1 MEAKEQA
8 RVGNCEE
15 PVIIETGRYAK
26 QADGAVVVRQGGTA
40 VLVTAVMSDEPN
52 TEIDFTPL
60 TVDYRER
67 PSAYGKIPGGFIK
80 REGKPTEREIL
91 TSRVIDRPIRPL
103 FPEGFFH
110 DVVVTALTLSADD
123 LYDPDVLAITGAS
136 AALHISRIPF
146 EGPIAGVRV
155 CRVNGEFVANPTYE
169 QRKEADLEIILA
181 GSKDAIVM
189 VEGGAKEVPEE
200 VLTEALYFGHE
211 AIRELLEAQERLRE
225 RVGVPKAEF
234 EGITLDEDIKKA
246 LEEECPEK
254 IISAFS
260 IQDKKER
267 NKALERILEEF
278 IEAHQIPEDLHFNV
292 KYFFKKLESRLMR
305 EKILKEGVRIDG
317 RKPNEIRPITIEVHP
332 FERPHGSAIFTRGQ
346 TQAYVTVTLGAPDE
360 AQMIE
365 TIAEGEVFKRFMLH
379 YNFPPFSGGEARP
392 WGPPRRREIGH
403 GALAE
408 RALEPVIPDEEEFP
422 YIIRVVSD
430 ILESNGSTS
439 MATVC
444 GGSLA
449 LFDAGVPVKGGKHV
463 AGIAMGLILE
473 GDQYV
478 ILSDILG
485 DEDHLGDMDFK
496 VAGTKDGV
504 TSIQMDIKVKG
515 ITREI
520 MEKAL
525 QQAREGRLYILEKMY
540 EAIPKP
546 RETLSPYAPRI
557 VIHRVPEEKAPL
569 VIGPGGAN
577 VRRIYEETEVKVWVG
592 EEGKVYLTGYS
603 DEAIQKAIEII
614 DSIIKDVEVGEVYEG
629 KVTRVE
635 PYGAFIEILP
645 GKIGLLHVSKMA
657 QPVKHAGEK
666 YSVGDVVKVK
676 VLEIDELG
684 RPKFTTMGLD
694 GESEP
699 PQEEIKVGQV
709 YEGKVTRVEPYGAFV
724 EILPGKVGLLHV
736 ENMRE
741 RTRDAR
747 QRFRI
752 GQVVKVKVFELD
764 EKGRPRL
771 TDRLG

>member
-1 MEAKEQA
+1 MAEEVARIGNSKEPIVIE
-8 RVGNCEE
+8 VGK
-15 PVIIETGRYAK
+15 YAK

-40 VLVTAVMSDEPN
+40 VLVTAVMSEEPN

-67 PSAYGKIPGGFIK
+67 PSAYGRIPGGFVK
-80 REGKPTEREIL
+80 REGKPTDREIL

-110 DVVVTALTLSADD
+110 DVVITALTLSADD
-123 LYDPDVLAITGAS
+123 NYDPDVLAITGAS

-155 CRVNGEFVANPTYE
+155 CRINGEFVANPTYE
-169 QRKEADLEIILA
+169 ERKEADLEIILA
-181 GSKDAIVM
+181 GTKDAIVM

-200 VLTEALYFGHE
+200 IVTEALYFGLE
-211 AIRELLEAQERLRE
+211 AIRDVIEAQERLRE
-225 RVGVPKAEF
+225 QAGVPKIEF
-234 EGITLDEDIKKA
+234 ERIELDEELKRA
-246 LEEECPEK
+246 LEEECREK

-260 IQDKKER
+260 IQDKKNR
-267 NKALERILEEF
+267 NKTLEAIVQEF
-278 IEAHQIPEDLHFNV
+278 IEKKEIPEELHFNI

-305 EKILKEGVRIDG
+305 EKILNEGIRIDG
-317 RKPNEIRPITIEVHP
+317 RRPDEIRPITIEVHP
-332 FERPHGSAIFTRGQ
+332 FERPHGSAVFTRGQ

-365 TIAEGEVFKRFMLH
+365 TIAEGEIFKRFMLH

-408 RALEPVIPDEEEFP
+408 RALEPVIPDEEDFP
-422 YIIRVVSD
+422 YIIRIVSD

-463 AGIAMGLILE
+463 AGIAMGLIME
-473 GDQYV
+473 GDRYV

-496 VAGTKDGV
+496 VAGTKEGV

-515 ITREI
+515 ITKEI
-520 MEKAL
+520 MKEAL

-540 EAIPKP
+540 AAIPEPKK
-546 RETLSPYAPRI
+546 ELSPYAPRI

-577 VRRIYEETEVKVWVG
+577 VKKIYEETEVKVWVG

-603 DEAIQKAIEII
+603 DEAIQKAIEMI
-614 DSIIKDVEVGEVYEG
+614 DNLIKDVEVGQIYEG
-629 KVTRVE
+629 RVTRVE
-635 PYGAFIEILP
+635 PYGAFIEIMP

-657 QPVKHAGEK
+657 GSVKHAGER

-676 VLEIDELG
+676 VLEVDEMG
-684 RPKFTTMGLD
+684 RPKFTTMGID
-694 GESEP
+694 G
-699 PQEEIKVGQV
+699 QQICEEQNIEVGQV

-736 ENMRE
+736 DNMRT
-741 RTRDAR
+741 RVRDAR
-747 QRFRI
+747 DLFEI
-752 GQVVKVKVFELD
+752 GQTVKVKVFELD
-764 EKGRPRL
+764 DRGRPKL
-771 TDRLG
+771 TDKIG

>member
-1 MEAKEQA
+1 MEEAARLGNSKE
-8 RVGNCEE
+8 
-15 PVIIETGRYAK
+15 PIIIEVGKYAK
-26 QADGAVVVRQGGTA
+26 QADGAVVVKQGGTA

-103 FPEGFFH
+103 FPEGFYH

-123 LYDPDVLAITGAS
+123 NYDPDVLAITGAS

-155 CRVNGEFVANPTYE
+155 CRIKGEFVANPTYE
-169 QRKEADLEIILA
+169 ERKEADLEIVMA
-181 GSKDAIVM
+181 GTKDAIVM

-200 VLTEALYFGHE
+200 VVTEALFFGLE
-211 AIRELLEAQERLRE
+211 AIKEVIEAQERLRE
-225 RVGVPKAEF
+225 KVGVPKVEF
-234 EGITLDEDIKKA
+234 EGLSLDEELLKA
-246 LEEECPEK
+246 LEQECTQDILE
-254 IISAFS
+254 AFS

-267 NKALERILEEF
+267 NKRLSEIVETF
-278 IEAHQIPEDLHFNV
+278 IEKHQVPEDIHFSV

-305 EKILKEGVRIDG
+305 EKILTEGVRIDG

-332 FERPHGSAIFTRGQ
+332 FDRPHGSAVFTRGQ

-408 RALEPVIPDEEEFP
+408 RALEPVIPDEEDFP

-463 AGIAMGLILE
+463 SGIAMGLIKE
-473 GDQYV
+473 GDRYV

-496 VAGTKDGV
+496 VAGTKDGI
-504 TSIQMDIKVKG
+504 TSIQMDIKIKG
-515 ITREI
+515 ITKEI
-520 MEKAL
+520 MKEAL
-525 QQAREGRLYILEKMY
+525 EQAREGRLYILEKMY
-540 EAIPKP
+540 EAIPEP
-546 RETLSPYAPRI
+546 RKQLSPYAPRI
-557 VIHRVPEEKAPL
+557 VIYRVPEEKAPL
-569 VIGPGGAN
+569 IIGPGGAN
-577 VRRIYEETEVKVWVG
+577 VKKIYEETEVKVWVG
-592 EEGKVYLTGYS
+592 EEGKVYLTGFS
-603 DEAIQKAIEII
+603 DEAIEKAKEII
-614 DSIIKDVEVGEVYEG
+614 DNLIKDVEVGEIYEG

-635 PYGAFIEILP
+635 PYGVFIEILP

-657 QPVKHAGEK
+657 QPIKHAGDK

-676 VLEIDELG
+676 VLEVDEMG

-694 GESEP
+694 GESQP
-699 PQEEIKVGQV
+699 PQEQVEVGKV
-709 YEGKVTRVEPYGAFV
+709 YEGTVTRVEPYGAFV
-724 EILPGKVGLLHV
+724 EVIPGKVGLLHV
-736 ENMRE
+736 ENMKE
-741 RTRDAR
+741 RVRDAR
-747 QRFRI
+747 EKFKV
-752 GQVVKVKVFELD
+752 GQTVKVKVFELD
-764 EKGRPRL
+764 DRGRPKL
-771 TDRLG
+771 TDKID

>member
-1 MEAKEQA
+1 MAEETA
-8 RVGNCEE
+8 RLGNSRE
-15 PVIIETGRYAK
+15 PVVIETGRYAG

-40 VLVTAVMSDEPN
+40 VLVTAVMSEEPN
-52 TEIDFTPL
+52 KDIDFTPL

-67 PSAYGKIPGGFIK
+67 PSAYGKIPGGFVK
-80 REGKPTEREIL
+80 REGKPTDREVL
-91 TSRVIDRPIRPL
+91 VSRVIDRPIRPL
-103 FPEGFFH
+103 LPEGFFN
-110 DVVVTALTLSADD
+110 DVVITALTLSADD
-123 LYDPDVLAITGAS
+123 IYDPDVLAITGAS
-136 AALHISRIPF
+136 AALHVSRIPF

-155 CRVNGEFVANPTYE
+155 CRIDGEFVANPTYE
-169 QRKEADLEIILA
+169 ERKEAELEIVMA
-181 GSKDAIVM
+181 GTRDAIVM
-189 VEGGAKEVPEE
+189 VEGGGREVPEE
-200 VLTEALYFGHE
+200 LITEALYFGLSSIQE
-211 AIRELLEAQERLRE
+211 VISAQEKLRE
-225 RVGVPKAEF
+225 KVGVPKVAFDGVNLPE
-234 EGITLDEDIKKA
+234 ELITA
-246 LEEECPEK
+246 LEEECRDRILE
-254 IISAFS
+254 AFTL
-260 IQDKKER
+260 QDKKER
-267 NKALERILEEF
+267 NRRLAEILEEF
-278 IEAHQIPEDLHFNV
+278 IERKEVPEELHFNV
-292 KYFFKKLESRLMR
+292 KFFFKKFESRLMR
-305 EKILKEGVRIDG
+305 EKILNEGIRIDG
-317 RKPNEIRPITIEVHP
+317 RKPDEIRPITIEVHP
-332 FERPHGSAIFTRGQ
+332 FERPHGSAVFTRGQ
-346 TQAYVTVTLGAPDE
+346 TQAFVTVTLGAPDE

-463 AGIAMGLILE
+463 AGIAMGLIIE
-473 GDQYV
+473 GDRYV

-520 MEKAL
+520 MEEAL
-525 QQAREGRLYILEKMY
+525 AQAREGRLHILQKMS
-540 EAIPKP
+540 EAIPQP
-546 RETLSPYAPRI
+546 RKELSPYAPRI
-557 VIHRVPEEKAPL
+557 VIYRIPEEKAPL
-569 VIGPGGAN
+569 IIGPGGAN
-577 VRRIYEETEVKVWVG
+577 VKKIYEETEVKVWVG
-592 EEGKVYLTGYS
+592 EEGKVFLTGYS
-603 DEAIQKAIEII
+603 DEAIEKAIEMIENL
-614 DSIIKDVEVGEVYEG
+614 IKDVEVGEIYEG

-657 QPVKHAGEK
+657 HPVKHAGER

-676 VLEIDELG
+676 VLEVDEMG
-684 RPKFTTMGLD
+684 RPKFTTMGID
-694 GESEP
+694 GERR
-699 PQEEIKVGQV
+699 PQERVEVGKI

-724 EILPGKVGLLHV
+724 EILPGKIGLLHV
-736 ENMRE
+736 DNMRV
-741 RTRDAR
+741 RVRDAR
-747 QRFRI
+747 DLFEVGQR
-752 GQVVKVKVFELD
+752 VKVKVFELD
-764 EKGRPRL
+764 DRGRPKL
-771 TDRLG
+771 TDRIG